1 VRAARALSVVLVLLA
16 ASCGGGS
23 ADTATSVRHV
33 TLVLDW
39 VPNPDH
45 VGIYSAMDKGF
56 FARYGLAVTPR
67 PPSGVSDAL
76 TLVGAGRADV
86 GVSYEPELFFAQEHH
101 APVAAVATIVP
112 TALAS
117 IIASG
122 SSGIHSPADLR
133 GKTIGVD
140 GTQSTAAFVD
150 RVLSSA
156 GLGSGDVHIV
166 DVKFNQVPA
175 LLGGKVDAVAG
186 VFQNIEGVLF
196 GMRGLHPVVFPYD
209 RYGVPPYDELVV
221 VANADRLREDAGY
234 RTMVREFVA
243 GLAAGTGWAKA
254 HPSAAVAVMRR
265 HSADDYRAAPRGRL
279 GPVRGLDVQL
289 GPARREA
296 RRGGADRSSLDSGAA
311 MDSLKGQLLIAAPML
326 VDPNFHRTV
335 VLIMEHSEEGALGV
349 VLNRPTEL
357 AVGDAVPDLAELADG
372 DPVFAGGPVQ
382 PQAVIALAEHTGP
395 VGDES
400 VCGPIAPIQVSD
412 DIEDISGHVA
422 RVRVFAG
429 YAGWGEGQLDD
440 ELAEEAWFTEPALP
454 GDIFAG
460 DTDGLWRRVL
470 ERKGGEFTLVARMP
484 PDPSMN

>member
-1 VRAARALSVVLVLLA
+1 MRAARAAGLVLVLLA
-16 ASCGGGS
+16 ASCGGGTG
-23 ADTATSVRHV
+23 DTATSAKHM

-56 FARYGLAVTPR
+56 FARSGLTVTAR

-140 GTQSTAAFVD
+140 GTESTAAFVD

-156 GLGSGDVHIV
+156 GLGSGDVHVV

-196 GMRGLHPVVFPYD
+196 AMRGLHPVVFPYD
-209 RYGVPPYDELVV
+209 RYGVPAYDELVV
-221 VANADRLREDAGY
+221 VANADRLRDDADY
-234 RTMVREFVA
+234 RTTVREFVA
-243 GLAAGTGWAKA
+243 GLAAGTDWAKA
-254 HPSAAVAVMRR
+254 HPGAAVAVMRR
-265 HSADDYRAAPRGRL
+265 HSADDYRNVLEQSVPATLRLLGTGPPPEAAWARFGTWMFES
-279 GPVRGLDVQL
+279 GL
-289 GPARREA
+289 
-296 RRGGADRSSLDSGAA
+296 LDEKPDAA
-311 MDSLKGQLLIAAPML
+311 ALIA
-326 VDPNFHRTV
+326 
-335 VLIMEHSEEGALGV
+335 
-349 VLNRPTEL
+349 RP
-357 AVGDAVPDLAELADG
+357 
-372 DPVFAGGPVQ
+372 
-382 PQAVIALAEHTGP
+382 
-395 VGDES
+395 
-400 VCGPIAPIQVSD
+400 
-412 DIEDISGHVA
+412 
-422 RVRVFAG
+422 
-429 YAGWGEGQLDD
+429 
-440 ELAEEAWFTEPALP
+440 
-454 GDIFAG
+454 
-460 DTDGLWRRVL
+460 
-470 ERKGGEFTLVARMP
+470 
-484 PDPSMN
+484 

>member
-1 VRAARALSVVLVLLA
+1 VRAARAAGLVLVLLA
-16 ASCGGGS
+16 ASCGGGTG
-23 ADTATSVRHV
+23 DTATSAKHM

-45 VGIYSAMDKGF
+45 VGIYSAIDKGF
-56 FARYGLAVTPR
+56 FARHGVAVTPR

-101 APVAAVATIVP
+101 APVAAVATVVP

-196 GMRGLHPVVFPYD
+196 AMRGLHPVVFPYD
-209 RYGVPPYDELVV
+209 RYGVPAYDELVV
-221 VANADRLREDAGY
+221 VANADRLRDDAGY
-234 RTMVREFVA
+234 RTTVREFVA
-243 GLAAGTGWAKA
+243 GLTAGTDWAKA

-265 HSADDYRAAPRGRL
+265 HSADDYRNVLEQSVPATLRLLGTGPPPEAAWARFGTWMFES
-279 GPVRGLDVQL
+279 GL
-289 GPARREA
+289 
-296 RRGGADRSSLDSGAA
+296 LDERPDAA
-311 MDSLKGQLLIAAPML
+311 ALIA
-326 VDPNFHRTV
+326 
-335 VLIMEHSEEGALGV
+335 
-349 VLNRPTEL
+349 RP
-357 AVGDAVPDLAELADG
+357 
-372 DPVFAGGPVQ
+372 
-382 PQAVIALAEHTGP
+382 
-395 VGDES
+395 
-400 VCGPIAPIQVSD
+400 
-412 DIEDISGHVA
+412 
-422 RVRVFAG
+422 
-429 YAGWGEGQLDD
+429 
-440 ELAEEAWFTEPALP
+440 
-454 GDIFAG
+454 
-460 DTDGLWRRVL
+460 
-470 ERKGGEFTLVARMP
+470 
-484 PDPSMN
+484 